1 VTRKRIITVLF
12 ILYCLFAIWLTL
24 LSRKPLPA
32 RGIEWRLM
40 WSYREMIAG
49 NPNWKRDVWQN
60 IQNILF
66 FMPFGLLFP
75 LKKWKTIMLSSFAF
89 SVLIE
94 IAQYIFQLGLCEIDD
109 VICNTLGA
117 LIGFWIW
124 LALKKTVFLK
134 KRN

>member
-1 VTRKRIITVLF
+1 
-12 ILYCLFAIWLTL
+12 
-24 LSRKPLPA
+24 
-32 RGIEWRLM
+32 M